1 MNASESK
8 AVVDTYK
15 EIADIVSTFSVAYE
29 GVDNNMNM
37 IFRMPPGTALMSQ
50 DMAASFGRALYDKIE
65 KLQSPDVLKIL
76 RESRGFQIRC
86 R

>member
-1 MNASESK
+1 MNDTESK

-15 EIADIVSTFSVAYE
+15 EIADIVSNFSVVYG

-50 DMAASFGRALYDKIE
+50 NIAAGFGRTLYNEIE
-65 KLQSPDVLKIL
+65 KSRSPDVLKIL
-76 RESRGFQIRC
+76 RESRGFEIRC